1 MNNSIH
7 KGNDFDDLANI
18 YVESYNFEKKK
29 DEDDEDKDKDE
40 ETPVTEAEDSD
51 EDSEDEDKETVSE
64 SSDDEDSDED
74 EDEKEDTLEEAA
86 AKCLEEGFF
95 DRVKARASGAVD
107 SVKQM
112 GSNVKQVG
120 KAVVKGGEFET
131 KNPSDR
137 YASSKNQSIVN
148 THLGKIQKELS
159 AFATD
164 LAKLGILEDAAAEQM
179 ASKSFSALK
188 MNPAIANII
197 KKGKM

>member
-95 DRVKARASGAVD
+95 DRVK
-107 SVKQM
+107 QM

>member
-29 DEDDEDKDKDE
+29 DEDDEDKNKDE
-40 ETPVTEAEDSD
+40 ETPVSEAEDSD

-64 SSDDEDSDED
+64 SSDDDDED
-74 EDEKEDTLEEAA
+74 EDEKEDTLEEVA

-107 SVKQM
+107 SVKQI
-112 GSNVKQVG
+112 GSNVKRVG

-164 LAKLGILEDAAAEQM
+164 LVKLGILEDAAAEQM